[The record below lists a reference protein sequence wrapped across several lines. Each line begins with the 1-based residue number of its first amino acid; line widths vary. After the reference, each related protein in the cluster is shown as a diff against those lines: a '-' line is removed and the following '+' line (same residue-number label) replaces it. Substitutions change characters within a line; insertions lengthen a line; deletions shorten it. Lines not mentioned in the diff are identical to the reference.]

1 MPLLLAVLPHLEIP
15 KQKRNYEGEGT
26 SPFMVCPKLF
36 PGALTAFVVLGISAS
51 TAFTQTRQRIIQTEP
66 SEVSCSIDDPALVAS
81 TSAAE
86 ANSTWVTKPKPVIDV
101 STTINSTVAVLPKLQ
116 PLLMAAIDERLGSPY
131 HWGSTGPRAYD
142 CSGFVW
148 SIFQAIGI
156 DFERGSARTLFA
168 RFNPPSPEDTY
179 KFGTLVFFNGLSHVG
194 VVADEKGFYHAS
206 RHNGVVY
213 ATFEGYWGKHID
225 GFRRVPLPAGK
236 ITD

>member
-1 MPLLLAVLPHLEIP
+1 
-15 KQKRNYEGEGT
+15 
-26 SPFMVCPKLF
+26 MVCPRLF
-36 PGALTAFVVLGISAS
+36 PRALIVGLAVGISAS
-51 TAFTQTRQRIIQTEP
+51 SAFTQTRQRVVQLEA
-66 SEVSCSIDDPALVAS
+66 SDVSCSLDDPALVAS
-81 TSAAE
+81 TSASE
-86 ANSTWVTKPKPVIDV
+86 LKPTWQVKPKPVINV
-101 STTINSTVAVLPKLQ
+101 SASNSPTAAIEVPKFQ

-148 SIFQAIGI
+148 SIFQAAGI
-156 DFERGSARTLFA
+156 DFERSSARTLFA
-168 RFNPPSPEDTY
+168 RLSPPSPEDEY

-213 ATFEGYWGKHID
+213 ASFEGYWGKHID
-225 GFRRVPLPAGK
+225 GFRRVPLPVGK

>member
-1 MPLLLAVLPHLEIP
+1 MAF
-15 KQKRNYEGEGT
+15 R
-26 SPFMVCPKLF
+26 KLF
-36 PGALTAFVVLGISAS
+36 PQALTALATIGILSSA
-51 TAFTQTRQRIIQTEP
+51 AIAQTRPRVTTP
-66 SEVSCSIDDPALVAS
+66 TDNSEVSCSIEDPAFVAS
-81 TSAAE
+81 TA
-86 ANSTWVTKPKPVIDV
+86 VTESKPVFEVKSAKPTIDV
-101 STTINSTVAVLPKLQ
+101 APSSLLPKFQ
-116 PLLMAAIDERLGSPY
+116 PSLLAAIGERLGSPY

-148 SIFQAIGI
+148 SIFQSIGV
-156 DFERGSARTLFA
+156 DFERSSARTLYA
-168 RFNPPSPEDTY
+168 RFTEPTPEDQY

-225 GFRRVPLPAGK
+225 GFRRVPLPVGK

>member
-15 KQKRNYEGEGT
+15 KQKRIHEGEGT
-26 SPFMVCPKLF
+26 SSFMVCPKLF
-36 PGALTAFVVLGISAS
+36 PGVLIVFVALGISAP
-51 TAFTQTRQRIIQTEP
+51 TAFAQTRQRIVQAES
-66 SEVSCSIDDPALVAS
+66 SEVSCSIDDPALIAS

-86 ANSTWVTKPKPVIDV
+86 SKSTWVAKPKPLIDV
-101 STTINSTVAVLPKLQ
+101 SSTSNSTVAGLPKFQ

-148 SIFQAIGI
+148 SVFQAIGI
-156 DFERGSARTLFA
+156 DFERSSARTLFT
-168 RFNPPSPEDTY
+168 RLSPPAPEDQF

>member
-1 MPLLLAVLPHLEIP
+1 MA
-15 KQKRNYEGEGT
+15 
-26 SPFMVCPKLF
+26 
-36 PGALTAFVVLGISAS
+36 
-51 TAFTQTRQRIIQTEP
+51 QTRQRLVQAEV
-66 SEVSCSIDDPALVAS
+66 SAVSCSIDDPALIAS

-86 ANSTWVTKPKPVIDV
+86 PKSAWDSKPKPVIDV
-101 STTINSTVAVLPKLQ
+101 SMSSSSTVSALPKLQ
-116 PLLMAAIDERLGSPY
+116 PLLMAAIDQRLGSPY

-148 SIFQAIGI
+148 SVFQAIGI
-156 DFERGSARTLFA
+156 DFERSSARTLFA
-168 RFNPPSPEDTY
+168 RFSPASAEDEY

-225 GFRRVPLPAGK
+225 GFRRVPLPVGK

>member
-1 MPLLLAVLPHLEIP
+1 
-15 KQKRNYEGEGT
+15 
-26 SPFMVCPKLF
+26 MVCPNLF
-36 PGALTAFVVLGISAS
+36 SRASIACLALGISAS
-51 TAFTQTRQRIIQTEP
+51 TAFAQTRQRIVQAEP

-86 ANSTWVTKPKPVIDV
+86 PKSTWVAKPKPLIDV
-101 STTINSTVAVLPKLQ
+101 STTSNSTVAGLPKFQ

-168 RFNPPSPEDTY
+168 RFSPPTSEDQY
-179 KFGTLVFFNGLSHVG
+179 KFGTLVFFNSLSHVG

-213 ATFEGYWGKHID
+213 APFEGYWGKHID

>member
-1 MPLLLAVLPHLEIP
+1 MPVLLAVLPSLRNT
-15 KQKRNYEGEGT
+15 KQKRIHEGVGT
-26 SPFMVCPKLF
+26 SPFMVCPKL
-36 PGALTAFVVLGISAS
+36 LSRAFIACLALGISAS
-51 TAFTQTRQRIIQTEP
+51 TAFAQTRQRIVEPEP

-86 ANSTWVTKPKPVIDV
+86 SKSTWVAKPKPVIDV
-101 STTINSTVAVLPKLQ
+101 STTSSSTLAGLPKFQ

-148 SIFQAIGI
+148 SIFQSIGI
-156 DFERGSARTLFA
+156 DFERSSARTLFA
-168 RFNPPSPEDTY
+168 RLSPPTTEDQY